1 LLGELEGEGQIVV
14 GDLEAGLGTMTRLQA
29 GQADTV
35 IVVAQPTAKA
45 LEVARR
51 AIAIA
56 AERVAQIIVIANRVR
71 DDEDLAVIRAA
82 LGEHHELYVVP
93 DDPAI
98 AQADRDGLAPIDVA
112 ADAPGVRALVD
123 LAAQLA
129 RRNSAA

>member
-82 LGEHHELYVVP
+82 VGEHHELYVVP

>member
-14 GDLEAGLGTMTRLQA
+14 GDLEAGLGTMTRLQD